1 MLSFPF
7 YDARVDI
14 VSGRP
19 QRPALLIYSDELRF
33 DMWVSF
39 AKLDLMYRRGFHFFI
54 NTQFQQGKKKNTAID
69 KQIDIILNCF

>member
-1 MLSFPF
+1 
-7 YDARVDI
+7 
-14 VSGRP
+14 
-19 QRPALLIYSDELRF
+19 
-33 DMWVSF
+33 MWVSF